1 MYGYIYKITCLIN
14 NRCYVGQKR
23 KSVFDSN
30 YWGSSKNKEYWKDL
44 KLFGKD
50 NFKREILCWAE
61 TQIELNEK
69 ETEYILSENALCEKG
84 GYNLWIN
91 RPQQELNNETIKK
104 HHENLLKAMN
114 SPECKEKLKRA
125 AEKRK
130 GIPMSKATKKKL
142 SESIKSSEK
151 RKKTMASKEYRE
163 KMSRSIKNSEK
174 HSRWYKDPILRA
186 QKFGN
191 SFKEKISKIVSENN
205 KGKHWFTD
213 GKTNKFC
220 KECPDGFIPGRSN
233 DFKLKLSNTKRLKN
247 AKSKK

>member
-1 MYGYIYKITCLIN
+1 MRVSPTL
-14 NRCYVGQKR
+14 RTVVR
-23 KSVFDSN
+23 R
-30 YWGSSKNKEYWKDL
+30 
-44 KLFGKD
+44 LF
-50 NFKREILCWAE
+50 R
-61 TQIELNEK
+61 
-69 ETEYILSENALCEKG
+69 
-84 GYNLWIN
+84 
-91 RPQQELNNETIKK
+91 R
-104 HHENLLKAMN
+104 
-114 SPECKEKLKRA
+114 
-125 AEKRK
+125 
-130 GIPMSKATKKKL
+130 
-142 SESIKSSEK
+142 
-151 RKKTMASKEYRE
+151 
-163 KMSRSIKNSEK
+163 RSIKNSEK